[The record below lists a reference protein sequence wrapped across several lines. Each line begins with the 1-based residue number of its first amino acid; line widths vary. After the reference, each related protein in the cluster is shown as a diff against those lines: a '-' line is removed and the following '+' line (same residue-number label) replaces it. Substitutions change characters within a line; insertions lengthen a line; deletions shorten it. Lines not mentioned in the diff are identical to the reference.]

1 MMNNKLIKIL
11 AVVLALLI
19 IVLVVAK
26 NKGWLDKRNEI
37 QVAVQPIAYR
47 TITEK
52 VGTNG
57 KIYPVKEVKLSV
69 EISGEVTQILVA
81 EGDSV
86 NKGDLLLVLN
96 PSTYNSSVSRADAAY
111 NQSLSSLSSAQA
123 RNSTAK
129 AQYIIIEKD
138 YKRKQELLQNNVI
151 SMAEFEAIESQYYS
165 ALGEKE
171 AASLNVQAAQYAI
184 ESAKATLN
192 ESREILSK
200 TKLYAPMSGIV
211 SKLNVELGEKVVGT
225 AQMSGTEL
233 ITIANLNQMEL
244 LVDVGENDVLR
255 INTGD
260 TAEIEVDA
268 YANQKF
274 VGIVSDIA
282 YTSNQSLDQQITK
295 FQVKI
300 LILPSSYQHLIKPN
314 EGNPYPFR
322 PGLSATADILTNR
335 KENILTVPIQSVT
348 KREDEN
354 GKNKRQ
360 VIYVIE
366 NNYTKEL
373 EVKTGL
379 QDNEY
384 IEIVSGADAKLEVI
398 SAPFKAISKELND
411 SVLVKVVPE
420 TDLFKEE

>member
-295 FQVKI
+295 FQVK
-300 LILPSSYQHLIKPN
+300 
-314 EGNPYPFR
+314 
-322 PGLSATADILTNR
+322 
-335 KENILTVPIQSVT
+335 NIDFT
-348 KREDEN
+348 KF
-354 GKNKRQ
+354 
-360 VIYVIE
+360 
-366 NNYTKEL
+366 
-373 EVKTGL
+373 
-379 QDNEY
+379 
-384 IEIVSGADAKLEVI
+384 I
-398 SAPFKAISKELND
+398 SASNKAKRRKSISI
-411 SVLVKVVPE
+411 
-420 TDLFKEE
+420 

>member
-37 QVAVQPIAYR
+37 HVAVQPIAYR

-151 SMAEFEAIESQYYS
+151 SQAEFEAIESQYYS

-255 INTGD
+255 IHTGD

-300 LILPSSYQHLIKPN
+300 LILPSSYQHLIKPK
-314 EGNPYPFR
+314 EGNSYPFR

-360 VIYVIE
+360 VIYVVD
-366 NNYTKEL
+366 NNYTKEIV
-373 EVKTGL
+373 VKTGL